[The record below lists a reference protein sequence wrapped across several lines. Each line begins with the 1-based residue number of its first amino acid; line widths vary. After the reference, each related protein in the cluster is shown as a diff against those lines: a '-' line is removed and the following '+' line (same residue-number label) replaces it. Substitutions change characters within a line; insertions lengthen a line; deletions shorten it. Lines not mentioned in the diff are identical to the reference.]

1 MFFKSAHN
9 EVGVLWV
16 RAAPLNQS
24 EAARSIICMQN
35 SLVPLKQQIMYLV
48 FCAAALALLP
58 EPFLTTTM
66 NSLLPL
72 FEQRKLLWV

>member
-1 MFFKSAHN
+1 MGRPAESIWGR
-9 EVGVLWV
+9 EVD
-16 RAAPLNQS
+16 
-24 EAARSIICMQN
+24 IICMQN

-48 FCAAALALLP
+48 FSAAALSLLP
-58 EPFLTTTM
+58 ELFLTITM